1 MLTETPAGQFEP
13 GLSESDNRNH
23 CHPQGPIPND
33 SGSDSR
39 SRIRRLPP
47 KFRLQRVFCLIG
59 PPPRRPARKK
69 ENIMSRDLSKVRNIG
84 IAAHIDAG
92 KTTVSERILYY
103 TGKIHK
109 MGEVHEGTAV
119 MDFDEE
125 EQKRGIT
132 INSAATTC
140 PWDRN
145 GERYTINLIDT
156 PGHVDFTA
164 EVERSLRV
172 LDGAVAVFDG
182 KEGVEA
188 QSETVWRQATKYNVP
203 RICFVNKMDKLGA
216 DFDFSFNSIIER
228 LGAPAVAVQI
238 PIGQSNTFKGIIDL
252 LRGVAIYY
260 KLDDD
265 KDKGKTMVEKP
276 IPPEEQERFEKWKHQ
291 LIEKVAETDDA
302 LTEKYLNGEEISDA
316 ELRAALRKATI
327 SFKLHPVFTGSALKY
342 VGVQRLLD
350 GVVDY
355 LPSPMDVPAIKGHD
369 LKDPEKILERHSN
382 PDEPFSALAFKI
394 VSDQHGDLTYI
405 RVYSGRL
412 EKGSRVLNAN
422 RGKRENISRM
432 FQMHAAD
439 RIPIDVAEAGDI
451 VACIGIKD
459 ALTGDTLCDQDHPII
474 LERPTF
480 PEPVISMSIEPKTAA
495 DKQKLGEALTTL
507 KREDPTF
514 RANYDDETG
523 QTIIAG
529 MGELHLEIL
538 GMRLTRDH
546 KVDVIVGK
554 PKVAYKETITKT
566 VHNVRGKHVKQ
577 SGGRGQY
584 GDCSINLEPFD
595 GTGVDADTLKKWN
608 WADGIAFEN
617 KIFGGSIPK
626 EYIPSI
632 EYGCRMAAK
641 TGVLASYP
649 LINAKITLVD
659 GSYHQVDSS
668 QIAFELAGQ
677 LAFRDACSKAGLTL
691 LEPIMKVVV
700 TTPEDFVGNVTGDL
714 NRRRGLIV
722 NSEQRGNTRVVEAEV
737 PLSEMFGYTTELRS
751 MSTGRASS
759 VMEPLKYAPVPTS
772 VRNAILEEV
781 G

>member
-1 MLTETPAGQFEP
+1 MA
-13 GLSESDNRNH
+13 
-23 CHPQGPIPND
+23 
-33 SGSDSR
+33 
-39 SRIRRLPP
+39 
-47 KFRLQRVFCLIG
+47 
-59 PPPRRPARKK
+59 
-69 ENIMSRDLSKVRNIG
+69 RDLTKIRNIG

-203 RICFVNKMDKLGA
+203 RVCFINKMDKVGA
-216 DFDFSFNSIIER
+216 DFDFSFNSIRER

-238 PIGQSNTFKGIIDL
+238 PIGQASTFKGMIDL
-252 LRGVAIYY
+252 VRGVAMYY
-260 KLDDD
+260 TVGDD
-265 KDKGKTMVEKP
+265 KDRGNTIIEKP
-276 IPPEEQERFEKWKHQ
+276 IPADEKERYEKWRHD
-291 LIEKVAETDDA
+291 LIEKVAETDDH
-302 LTEKYLNGEEISDA
+302 LMEKYLVNEEPTED
-316 ELRAALRKATI
+316 ELRKGLRAATI

-342 VGVQRLLD
+342 VGVQRLID

-355 LPSPMDVPAIKGHD
+355 LPSPMDMPAIKGHD
-369 LKDPEKILERHSN
+369 VKDPEVVIERHPN
-382 PDEPFSALAFKI
+382 PDEPFCGLAFKI
-394 VSDQHGDLTYI
+394 VNDQHGDLTYV

-412 EKGSRVLNAN
+412 EKGSRVLNSN
-422 RGKRENISRM
+422 RGKKENISRM

-439 RIPIDVAEAGDI
+439 RNPIDVAEAGDI
-451 VACIGIKD
+451 VACIGVRD
-459 ALTGDTLCDQDHPII
+459 ALTGDTLCDLEHPII

-514 RANYDDETG
+514 QASYDEETG

-538 GMRLTRDH
+538 RNRLTRDH
-546 KVDVIVGK
+546 HVEVIVGR
-554 PKVAYKETITKT
+554 PKVAYKETISGGAK
-566 VHNVRGKHVKQ
+566 NVRGKHVKQ
-577 SGGRGQY
+577 SGGRGQF
-584 GDCSINLEPFD
+584 GDCTLNIEPFD
-595 GTGVDADTLKKWN
+595 GTGVDADTLKKWGWKDN
-608 WADGIAFEN
+608 FAFEN
-617 KIFGGSIPK
+617 KVFGGSIPK
-626 EYIPSI
+626 EYIPSV
-632 EYGCRMAAK
+632 EYGARMAAK
-641 TGVLASYP
+641 TGVLADYP
-649 LINAKITLVD
+649 LINVKVTLTD
-659 GSYHQVDSS
+659 GSYHPVDSS

-677 LAFRDACSKAGLTL
+677 IAFKEACRLAGLTL

-700 TTPEDFVGNVTGDL
+700 TTPEEFVGNVTGDI

-722 NSEQRGNTRVVEAEV
+722 NSDQRGGTRMVEAEV

-759 VMEPLKYAPVPTS
+759 VMEPLRYAPVPES
-772 VRNAILEEV
+772 VKRAILEELK
-781 G
+781 